1 MSGGNGPKSAT
12 GACVSSITTSC
23 VCSLE
28 FPDESV
34 KVHVMVVD
42 TVMGSVV
49 VVTPVIIPSQLSV
62 AVGAVSGVVYSH

>member
-1 MSGGNGPKSAT
+1 M
-12 GACVSSITTSC
+12 SSITTSC

-28 FPDESV
+28 FPAESV
-34 KVHVMVVD
+34 KVQVMVVD
-42 TVMGSVV
+42 AVMGTVV